1 MEQLQ
6 MMAFPLAHCLLCVHL
21 KFMNLENS
29 YLNMHFHFHTMLPV
43 TTGKNKGKKH
53 MKYCTSTDLVLGRN
67 LYVIVT
73 CVDVS

>member
-1 MEQLQ
+1 

-43 TTGKNKGKKH
+43 TTGKNKGTKTH
-53 MKYCTSTDLVLGRN
+53 EVLYIYRFGFGQEPLCHCDL
-67 LYVIVT
+67 
-73 CVDVS
+73 C